1 MSPGL
6 GRAAAYGRT
15 CKSNAIANL
24 LAGGRRRSVYYV
36 YAQLFSLAVYFF
48 LNEARL
54 SPFVLKWTSCHYTP
68 CYCFFFR
75 RFYRVLRREAFDS
88 EKCSFCVR
96 PREFACGV
104 MSTPPIENEL
114 WNLFHFSRVHFRL
127 SGFCFKI
134 TMYRC
139 KHGLCTQIR
148 STERRTKVI

>member
-1 MSPGL
+1 MQIECDCKFIS
-6 GRAAAYGRT
+6 GRT
-15 CKSNAIANL
+15 SALRILRIRAVVFARRVFFSQRGSALPFCSQVDQLSLYAML
-24 LAGGRRRSVYYV
+24 L
-36 YAQLFSLAVYFF
+36 
-48 LNEARL
+48 
-54 SPFVLKWTSCHYTP
+54 
-68 CYCFFFR
+68 FFFR